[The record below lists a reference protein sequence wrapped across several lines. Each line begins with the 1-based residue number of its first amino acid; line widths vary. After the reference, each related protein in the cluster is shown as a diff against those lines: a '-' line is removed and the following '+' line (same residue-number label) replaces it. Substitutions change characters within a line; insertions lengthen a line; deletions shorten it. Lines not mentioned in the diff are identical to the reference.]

1 MLAKIEHQ
9 PYTEMIMKTYEKC
22 STKNFIDLDNIDYKF
37 MIIIKVNGREMI
49 YMYTIHV
56 DEASLRFVIHRSK
69 WKRNDLS
76 IMIFKIVM
84 HFKRIKKQS
93 LD

>member
-9 PYTEMIMKTYEKC
+9 PYTEMIMKTNEKC
-22 STKNFIDLDNIDYKF
+22 STKKFIDLDNIDYKF
-37 MIIIKVNGREMI
+37 MIIIKVNLFKT

-56 DEASLRFVIHRSK
+56 DESSLRFVIHRSK